1 MTGTATGPGTP
12 ARVERSRDAVVVTG
26 PDAAGYLQGQCSQDL
41 ADLAEGA
48 TVETLVLAPNG
59 KLEAFARCTRVGGQ
73 TFVLEVDGGQGPA
86 LADRLRRFLLRT
98 KATVTELPWR
108 CVTTWAVGDGVEVPA
123 VGVAAG
129 PWAIAW
135 SWGELSGVD
144 VVGTPEAVSE
154 VVGPDPVEEEDPGA
168 WEVARIEAGVPVWGA
183 ELDERTIPA
192 EVGLVDRAVSFTK
205 GCYTGQE
212 LVARI
217 DSRGSNVAR
226 RLCRVEVPGDGRPP
240 GDGPWPGDGVV
251 AGGGS
256 EEGSGHEGRITSAAW
271 SDARGGWV
279 ALALLHRSTPVPG
292 PVTVIGA
299 AGPLAGPAPA
309 VVRVERCETSAAAS
323 VSPVRSIDQRDRYAI
338 DAARSSEGQ
347 QLDVVAGEP
356 AVDADQGTV
365 LGTGLRDQH
374 AVERICVMRGQLPC
388 CEGVRHG
395 DGQRVEAGGIDGL
408 EQVAGHLEPAGSR
421 FDGDLPC
428 RGGRDKNLVARR
440 GDGIASRAW
449 QDGIVGQPPQ
459 QDVRVEEQPHG
470 RSPRKAAATSSG
482 SSSKS
487 SWTRTRPAQRPGRRG
502 DRSRAGTMRATTWPA
517 RAIST
522 SSVCPRSTAATRRER
537 LVLASCMLTRMNK
550 V

>member
-1 MTGTATGPGTP
+1 MTGTAAGGSAP

-48 TVETLVLAPNG
+48 STETLVLAPNG

-123 VGVAAG
+123 VGVAAVPDG

-217 DSRGSNVAR
+217 DARGSNVAR
-226 RLCRVEVPGDGRPP
+226 RLCRMEVPGDGRPP
-240 GDGPWPGDGVV
+240 GDGPWPGDAVV
-251 AGGGS
+251 AGGGGGVGGVADGGAEAARDGGGDGDGGS
-256 EEGSGHEGRITSAAW
+256 ERPGHQGRVTSAAW

-279 ALALLHRSTPVPG
+279 VLALLHRSTLVPG
-292 PVTVIGA
+292 PVTVVGA
-299 AGPLAGPAPA
+299 TGPLAGTATG
-309 VVRVERCETSAAAS
+309 VV
-323 VSPVRSIDQRDRYAI
+323 
-338 DAARSSEGQ
+338 
-347 QLDVVAGEP
+347 
-356 AVDADQGTV
+356 
-365 LGTGLRDQH
+365 
-374 AVERICVMRGQLPC
+374 
-388 CEGVRHG
+388 G
-395 DGQRVEAGGIDGL
+395 DGA
-408 EQVAGHLEPAGSR
+408 
-421 FDGDLPC
+421 
-428 RGGRDKNLVARR
+428 
-440 GDGIASRAW
+440 
-449 QDGIVGQPPQ
+449 
-459 QDVRVEEQPHG
+459 
-470 RSPRKAAATSSG
+470 
-482 SSSKS
+482 
-487 SWTRTRPAQRPGRRG
+487 
-502 DRSRAGTMRATTWPA
+502 
-517 RAIST
+517 
-522 SSVCPRSTAATRRER
+522 
-537 LVLASCMLTRMNK
+537 
-550 V
+550 